1 MWRRICVAAAVAL
14 GCVCTGYLCGQE
26 RAADDVADMV
36 SDRLPGRSPDGVAD
50 GGACAEFCP
59 YVVFWNLENFFDP
72 FDDSL
77 KLDDEFTPAGDKHWT
92 WKKFLV
98 KRNLIAKALL
108 SMHDSYGDWPLA
120 VGFAEVENRM
130 VLRQLTEQTPLA
142 KLGYGVVHRESPDS
156 RGIDVGFIYREE
168 FLTVVEVEAL
178 GVQTGRD
185 RPTRDILHVSC
196 VLHLPG
202 RLSDTEHFSDTVHFF
217 INHWPSRFGGEEY
230 SRPFRQA
237 ASDTLRRAVASLA
250 DRAPGELPAVIV
262 TGDFNDT
269 PDSEPVVSLQEGAGL
284 LNPALPLH
292 GRGEGTLKYN
302 GRWELIDL
310 FLVSPVLKDA
320 RMEAYSHPLLLEED
334 GKFLGYKPFRTYYGP
349 RWNGGASDHLPIV
362 LILPSDF

>member
-1 MWRRICVAAAVAL
+1 MWRRICVATAVAL

-26 RAADDVADMV
+26 RAA
-36 SDRLPGRSPDGVAD
+36 DGVAD

-202 RLSDTEHFSDTVHFF
+202 RLSDTVHFF

-237 ASDTLRRAVASLA
+237 ASDTLRRAVAALA